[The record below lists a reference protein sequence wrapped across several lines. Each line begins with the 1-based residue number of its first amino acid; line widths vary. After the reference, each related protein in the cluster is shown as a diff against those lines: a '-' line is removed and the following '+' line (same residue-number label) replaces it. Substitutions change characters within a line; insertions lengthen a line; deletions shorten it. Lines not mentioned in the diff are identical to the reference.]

1 VAGVNPGTVR
11 AVVFDLD
18 GLLIDTEPVFRDAA
32 ARLLAGHGIPPDPAF
47 MQSIMGV
54 PGRDALPRFR
64 DHFRLTVPLEEVER
78 GYRHFFFEMLK
89 SGPAPLMRGASEL
102 LAALDARDI
111 PKVIATSSGRD
122 YVRVVFGPHGLLD
135 RFAFVLTCEDVTHG
149 KPHPEV
155 YELAARRLGLPPAE
169 VLVLEDSPVGM
180 RAAKAA
186 GCRCAVVPHEQ
197 TPRAELTVADAVVES
212 LTATE
217 LWQMI
222 GLPGHVNG

>member
-1 VAGVNPGTVR
+1 VLGATPGTVR

-18 GLLIDTEPVFRDAA
+18 GLLIDTEPVFRAAA
-32 ARLLAGHGIPPDPAF
+32 ARLLAGHGIRPDAAF
-47 MQSIMGV
+47 MRSIMGV

-64 DHFRLTVPLEEVER
+64 DHFRLTIPLDEIER
-78 GYRHFFFEMLK
+78 GYRHFFFEVLQ
-89 SGPAPLMRGASEL
+89 SDPAQLMPGALEL
-102 LAALDARDI
+102 LAALEEHGV

-135 RFAFVLTCEDVTHG
+135 RFHFVLTCEDVSHG

-186 GCRCAVVPHEQ
+186 GCRCVVVPHED
-197 TPRAELTVADAVVES
+197 TPRAELTRADAAVES
-212 LTATE
+212 LVSPE
-217 LWQMI
+217 LWRMI
-222 GLPGHVNG
+222 GSI